1 MLYSI
6 SVIVTEKK
14 LDAHGG
20 TETKDS
26 ELLVQNQKLKQTK
39 TTTIIECWNV
49 ELICLEKFWS
59 ISISISM

>member
-6 SVIVTEKK
+6 PVIVTEKK

-20 TETKDS
+20 AETKDS
-26 ELLVQNQKLKQTK
+26 ELLVQNHKLKQTK
-39 TTTIIECWNV
+39 TTIIECWNV